1 MFRPFF
7 FFFYSPSVV
16 SRKES
21 ETRRS
26 RNNKI
31 WEAEYSKRFEAPP
44 LEIYYSSLFHFG
56 GAMREPAEGRARRK
70 NSKNFRLPEPRGIL
84 RAAWTTLCRDPFI
97 FLSSFSFLSLR
108 PRAPDTRGITARK
121 LGHLVENSRRGGGI
135 EPRALNSNVI
145 REQAVLL
152 FFRRRFLFVEQC
164 ARSLKRVSF

>member
-1 MFRPFF
+1 MIMFRRFF

-31 WEAEYSKRFEAPP
+31 WEAEYSKRFGLPPSKYIIRVYFTLVAPCVSRRRGELAERIPRIFVSPNRGEFFALPGP
-44 LEIYYSSLFHFG
+44 LCAAILLF
-56 GAMREPAEGRARRK
+56 
-70 NSKNFRLPEPRGIL
+70 
-84 RAAWTTLCRDPFI
+84 
-97 FLSSFSFLSLR
+97 SFSFFSLR
-108 PRAPDTRGITARK
+108 PRAPDTRGITVRK

-145 REQAVLL
+145 QEQAVLL